1 MSKVTIEN
9 SIIRSTFH
17 WRESTNL
24 DSLLPKMLSQS
35 LWRGIWFFILTKLNS
50 LHPKTAEFS
59 CNEMSCNFTTV
70 FCYHLLLE
78 KCGLPFEPFHPKI
91 FETRPSLQGR

>member
-17 WRESTNL
+17 WRENTNL

-35 LWRGIWFFILTKLNS
+35 LWRGIWFFILTILNS
-50 LHPKTAEFS
+50 LHPRKLQ
-59 CNEMSCNFTTV
+59 NLVEMKCLAILL

-91 FETRPSLQGR
+91 FETPPSLQGR